1 MREKSK
7 QKTKRVHMMHRSLSA
22 LLLMAPLGMLASP
35 LGNYRVTN
43 VNYSVAAEQQ
53 TVGSVLSFIEKNSQY
68 VFLYN
73 ADVQKLLQ
81 RKVSITLGNR
91 SMSDILNDLCKAVG
105 LSSHTSGNQ
114 ITLTTTTST
123 ATAKTGRRAISG
135 KVTDATGEPIIGATI
150 SEKGGRNG
158 TTTNVNGEFSLEIN
172 PENMLTISYV
182 GFAPQTVKAR
192 DAMHIT
198 LAEESKGLDEV
209 VVIGYGTK
217 KKANLIGAVSTV
229 TADELK
235 DRPVS
240 SAGQMLQGQVPNL
253 NISFSSGTPGES
265 TKMNIRGA
273 TSIVN
278 SGSPL
283 VLIDGVEGDLDRVNP
298 NDIESIS
305 VLKDAA
311 SAAIYGARAGFGVII
326 VTTKS
331 NKDGQAHITYNG
343 RFSWSAPTTK
353 TKFMTNGYQTAKLV
367 DTFFNATS
375 GGSYSKL
382 TPDDYNELEARQYDT
397 TENPARPWVVVS
409 PVDGRY
415 HYYGNFDW
423 YNYLFDFTQPTW
435 NHNLSISGGNNK
447 MNYML
452 SGGMNDHDGVFALST
467 DKYRTRNLMAKFN
480 AEVTSW
486 FRIFSSASLFK
497 SKYTQPGYDFEDG
510 GNVGNLTF
518 HAMPWIVPVNPDG
531 TNVYTLPNSGDR
543 PADGFAAMLRT
554 GNGFS
559 TVNKTEHTYAVGGV
573 LKLMEGLEL
582 TGKMTYRTFIKDK
595 LFRMASF
602 QYSERPNEMK
612 TANSGFFGN
621 RLKDSRATTDVYVY
635 DLYGNYHKTFA
646 EAHNLAIMAG
656 MNYERGSYKWVEP
669 SGKDLLSE
677 TLNDLNLSVGAKS
690 VKGAQHEYALLGYF
704 GRISYD
710 YLGKYMAE
718 VNMRYDGTSRFKS
731 SDRWGFFP
739 SVALGWRVS
748 EEKFFHNLL
757 PVVSNLKL
765 RASIGSLGNQ
775 VTDGYSNPY
784 YPYIRLITLDNMTKL
799 NYIFN
804 NAQAMYAT
812 IGSPVSGSL
821 TWEKVVTSNAGL
833 DVGLLNNRLA
843 LTLDVY
849 QRNTKDM
856 LATSLTLPAV
866 YGYAVPLENN
876 GELRTRGFEL
886 SLSWNDKFLLA
897 GKPFYYGITASLADS
912 KSKLTKFRGNETKI
926 LGQNYEGMEW
936 GEIWGYKVQGI
947 YQTNAE
953 VAARGVDQSFLGS
966 KFSDQAG
973 DLIFEDLDGNHKI
986 NNGKGTLSDHGDLVK
1001 LGNSQA
1007 RYHYGFSLNLSWY
1020 GFDMSMF
1027 WQGIGRQNMYPG
1039 DNNMMFWGP
1048 YSRAYSSFIPAD
1060 LPGKVWSE
1068 NNRDAYFPRAG
1079 QDQARWFAM
1088 SKVNDRY
1095 LQNLAYCR
1103 LKNLTIGYTL
1113 PKILTKKIYLD
1124 KVRFYFSGENLFT
1137 MTKLKSDYLDPEQMT
1152 TDRNGR
1158 VYPFSKTFSFG
1169 VDVSF

>member
-158 TTTNVNGEFSLEIN
+158 TTTNVNGEFSLEVN

-240 SAGQMLQGQVPNL
+240 CAGQMLQGQVPNL

-278 SGSPL
+278 SGAPL

>member
-158 TTTNVNGEFSLEIN
+158 TTTNVNGEFSLEVN

-833 DVGLLNNRLA
+833 DLGLLNNRLA

>member
-158 TTTNVNGEFSLEIN
+158 TTTNVNGEFSLEVN

-602 QYSERPNEMK
+602 QYSERPNE
-612 TANSGFFGN
+612 
-621 RLKDSRATTDVYVY
+621 
-635 DLYGNYHKTFA
+635 
-646 EAHNLAIMAG
+646 
-656 MNYERGSYKWVEP
+656 
-669 SGKDLLSE
+669 
-677 TLNDLNLSVGAKS
+677 
-690 VKGAQHEYALLGYF
+690 
-704 GRISYD
+704 
-710 YLGKYMAE
+710 
-718 VNMRYDGTSRFKS
+718 
-731 SDRWGFFP
+731 
-739 SVALGWRVS
+739 
-748 EEKFFHNLL
+748 
-757 PVVSNLKL
+757 
-765 RASIGSLGNQ
+765 
-775 VTDGYSNPY
+775 
-784 YPYIRLITLDNMTKL
+784 
-799 NYIFN
+799 
-804 NAQAMYAT
+804 
-812 IGSPVSGSL
+812 
-821 TWEKVVTSNAGL
+821 
-833 DVGLLNNRLA
+833 
-843 LTLDVY
+843 
-849 QRNTKDM
+849 
-856 LATSLTLPAV
+856 
-866 YGYAVPLENN
+866 
-876 GELRTRGFEL
+876 
-886 SLSWNDKFLLA
+886 
-897 GKPFYYGITASLADS
+897 
-912 KSKLTKFRGNETKI
+912 
-926 LGQNYEGMEW
+926 
-936 GEIWGYKVQGI
+936 
-947 YQTNAE
+947 
-953 VAARGVDQSFLGS
+953 
-966 KFSDQAG
+966 
-973 DLIFEDLDGNHKI
+973 
-986 NNGKGTLSDHGDLVK
+986 
-1001 LGNSQA
+1001 NSQ
-1007 RYHYGFSLNLSWY
+1007 F
-1020 GFDMSMF
+1020 
-1027 WQGIGRQNMYPG
+1027 
-1039 DNNMMFWGP
+1039 
-1048 YSRAYSSFIPAD
+1048 
-1060 LPGKVWSE
+1060 
-1068 NNRDAYFPRAG
+1068 
-1079 QDQARWFAM
+1079 
-1088 SKVNDRY
+1088 
-1095 LQNLAYCR
+1095 R
-1103 LKNLTIGYTL
+1103 LLW
-1113 PKILTKKIYLD
+1113 
-1124 KVRFYFSGENLFT
+1124 
-1137 MTKLKSDYLDPEQMT
+1137 
-1152 TDRNGR
+1152 
-1158 VYPFSKTFSFG
+1158 
-1169 VDVSF
+1169 

>member
-158 TTTNVNGEFSLEIN
+158 TTTNVNGEFSLEVN